1 MTNWIADRRLLGAR
15 SVAMISAT
23 KAAVSCRD
31 AQRIVVIE
39 KTSAHG
45 WQITGDTGDIG
56 SEPGKV
62 IYFNS
67 HLWTVTR
74 DGRVKAFSL

>member
-1 MTNWIADRRLLGAR
+1 MNRIADRRLLGAR

-23 KAAVSCRD
+23 RALVSCRD
-31 AQRIVVIE
+31 SRRILVVE
-39 KTSAHG
+39 STAEHG

-67 HLWTVTR
+67 QAWTVTR
-74 DGRVKAFSL
+74 DGRVRAFSV